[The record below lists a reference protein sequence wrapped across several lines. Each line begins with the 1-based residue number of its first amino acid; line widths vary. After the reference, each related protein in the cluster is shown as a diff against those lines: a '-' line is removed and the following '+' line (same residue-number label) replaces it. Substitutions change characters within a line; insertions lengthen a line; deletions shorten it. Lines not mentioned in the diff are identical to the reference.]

1 MKFYCYNCGSYPF
14 NENGRTVIL
23 TDSINLFICDNCA
36 DNFESIITAWDFG
49 YNMKPMPDRNHDWE
63 ATHKDYDGPPD
74 TRSFT
79 GPNIWDLFEQ
89 ILDANDLETND
100 ENED

>member
-14 NENGRTVIL
+14 NECGSSVHALDDIQVYV
-23 TDSINLFICDNCA
+23 CDDCA
-36 DNFESIITAWDFG
+36 DVLTPAIVGWHFG